1 MSRFLYAEET
11 TIRYF
16 NWLTYDE
23 VCITTAPVF
32 YTAAIYVTLSKIV
45 VFLGA
50 EHSRFSPAL
59 YYWIFIPCDL
69 VSLALQATGGA
80 MSANS
85 SGSDKV
91 GVDISLAGLSF
102 QVCSLVVFILLVVD
116 FAFRYR
122 RSKHR
127 EILPTTFKCFVFV
140 LSLAIT
146 LILVRCVY
154 RIDELSDG
162 YKGPL
167 IHNEGLFIGLE
178 GV

>member
-1 MSRFLYAEET
+1 
-11 TIRYF
+11 
-16 NWLTYDE
+16 
-23 VCITTAPVF
+23 
-32 YTAAIYVTLSKIV
+32 
-45 VFLGA
+45 
-50 EHSRFSPAL
+50 
-59 YYWIFIPCDL
+59 
-69 VSLALQATGGA
+69 